1 MCKKKRSSLLLVFP
15 LFLYWKIFPPP
26 PPPSLQQKPGPF
38 YLTPAFPG
46 VKSAALAHHA
56 KVSEEVTA
64 LMAFRRGSKEFG
76 QENLEW
82 MWIHGMVLVCW
93 IFTAY
98 EMWVYIYKIF
108 VYTPIPR
115 IMYIDPIRFGKK
127 HVCGPLGFPWQLFC
141 WKFLGR

>member
-1 MCKKKRSSLLLVFP
+1 MVSIFKLPFQVIIIKCVKKT
-15 LFLYWKIFPPP
+15 IFSPVGLPFVSQLKNLCPPS
-26 PPPSLQQKPGPF
+26 PPSLQQKPGPF

-82 MWIHGMVLVCW
+82 MWIHGMVLVC
-93 IFTAY
+93 
-98 EMWVYIYKIF
+98 
-108 VYTPIPR
+108 
-115 IMYIDPIRFGKK
+115 
-127 HVCGPLGFPWQLFC
+127 
-141 WKFLGR
+141 